1 QGGAADARGDEGKH
15 GRADPPLQALQRG
28 HVRSAGRGVRRGGA
42 PEGGVRHL
50 PHVRRREQAVAHEDP
65 RSRLRAPRGHGRDG
79 EGPHDRGRGGDHR
92 HHGHRIRRDRP
103 MRSKALAAL
112 AFVAAAG
119 ALAQAPSPAPA
130 DPMRLAEAK
139 ALVNSMHMDQTM
151 GSAVT
156 QGMSGMLAQMNPRRD
171 PRIAKIAMEEAV
183 AQMREDASR
192 PGGMYDQLADFYAS
206 EFTVE
211 EMKQ

>member
-1 QGGAADARGDEGKH
+1 
-15 GRADPPLQALQRG
+15 
-28 HVRSAGRGVRRGGA
+28 
-42 PEGGVRHL
+42 
-50 PHVRRREQAVAHEDP
+50 
-65 RSRLRAPRGHGRDG
+65 
-79 EGPHDRGRGGDHR
+79 
-92 HHGHRIRRDRP
+92 

-119 ALAQAPSPAPA
+119 AFAQAPGASAPAPA

-211 EMKQ
+211 EMKQIRAFQDSPVGKHLRSASPRLAQQMMQRNQNSNRDMLGRVCARVKARLASENVPDDVRCPAPMGNPSQPQYAPNPAPPPGYAPAPR